1 MKIRFLS
8 LASGSSGNCY
18 YLGTPEYGL
27 LIDAGIGIR
36 TIKKVLKDHEI
47 DLCQIMAVLVTHD
60 HADHIK
66 TVGYLGEKLNLP
78 IYTTEGVHRGIEKSR
93 YVEETL
99 THSRHII
106 EKEVPFTLRDF
117 RITAFEV
124 PHDNTANVG

>member
-106 EKEVPFTLRDF
+106 
-117 RITAFEV
+117 
-124 PHDNTANVG
+124 